1 MDLWAFTDS
10 ARSKNREKYVSKS
23 TSVQVWVFIYFF
35 FSHISFFK
43 SPVGSTSF
51 DEEHINTKKAA
62 SAPPK
67 FGATWGFYSHVI
79 LR

>member
-10 ARSKNREKYVSKS
+10 ARSKNREKYISKS
-23 TSVQVWVFIYFF
+23 TSVQVWGVFFPHVSSI
-35 FSHISFFK
+35 K
-43 SPVGSTSF
+43 SPVGSISL
-51 DEEHINTKKAA
+51 DEERIKTKKAA
-62 SAPPK
+62 STPPK